1 MNLSEVALAAAIT
14 VSTVGLSYVA
24 LSPGEL
30 AGTAQ
35 QVADRASCRTVDSAI
50 VAYVAQQDA
59 APTTIEQLRPWVRGD
74 ISAYRIIGGRAT
86 GPGC

>member
-14 VSTVGLSYVA
+14 VSTVGVAYVA
-24 LSPGEL
+24 LSPEEL
-30 AGTAQ
+30 GGHAQ
-35 QVADRASCRTVDSAI
+35 QVADRASCRTVDAAI

-59 APTTIEQLRPWVRGD
+59 VPTTIEQLRPWVRGD
-74 ISAYRIIGGRAT
+74 LSAYRIIGGRAT